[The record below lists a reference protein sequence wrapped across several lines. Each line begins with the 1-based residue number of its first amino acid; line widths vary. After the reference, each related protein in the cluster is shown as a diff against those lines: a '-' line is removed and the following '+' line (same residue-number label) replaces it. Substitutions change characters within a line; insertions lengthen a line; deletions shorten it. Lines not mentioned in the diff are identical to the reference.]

1 MLAEVVDTFAEGFNL
16 WMSRILITAKNEKWA
31 RIAANVVTGFATSA
45 IGCPCEAGI
54 DKEVPASETPDKRP
68 GIIVM
73 FCASKNNLE
82 KVLIDRMG
90 QCILTCPTTAV
101 FDALGEEPELTFDT
115 GNKMKYFGD
124 GFQKKGEVAGK
135 EVYKIPVMEG
145 EFIIESNF
153 GAKKGVAG
161 GNFFILAENE
171 EKGLAAAEAAVEAI
185 QKIDKVILP
194 FPGGICRSGSKVGS
208 LKYKFMHATTNQKY
222 CPTLKGQIPDS
233 ELPDNVNSVY
243 ELVINGLTIDLVKQA
258 MSAGVKTVKKMPG
271 VKKITAG
278 NYGGELGK
286 HFIYLKELA

>member
-1 MLAEVVDTFAEGFNL
+1 MAEVVDTFAEGFTL

-54 DKEVPASETPDKRP
+54 GKEVPANETPDERP

-73 FCASKNNLE
+73 ICASKNNIE
-82 KVLIDRMG
+82 KVLIDRIG

-101 FDALGEEPELTFDT
+101 FDALGEEPDLTFDT

-124 GFQKKGEVAGK
+124 GFQTKGEVAGK

-145 EFIIESNF
+145 EFIIENNF

-171 EKGLAAAEAAVEAI
+171 DKGLAAAEAAVEAI
-185 QKIDKVILP
+185 KKIEKVILP

-208 LKYKFMHATTNQKY
+208 LKYKFMHATTNEKY
-222 CPTLKGQIPDS
+222 CPTLKGQIEGS
-233 ELPDNVNSVY
+233 ELPDNVKAVY

-258 MSAGVKTVKKMPG
+258 MSAGIKAVKKMPG

>member
-1 MLAEVVDTFAEGFNL
+1 MAEIVDTFAEAFNL

-31 RIAANVVTGFATSA
+31 RIAANVSTGFATSA

-54 DKEVPASETPDKRP
+54 DKEVSSSETPDGRT

-73 FCASKNNLE
+73 FCASKKNLE
-82 KVLIDRMG
+82 KVLIDRIG

-101 FDALGEEPELTFDT
+101 FDALGDEPEETFDV

-124 GFQKKGEVAGK
+124 GFQKKGEIASK
-135 EVYKIPVMEG
+135 EVYRIPVMEG
-145 EFIIESNF
+145 EFIIEKDF
-153 GAKKGVAG
+153 GVKKGVAG
-161 GNFFILAENE
+161 GNFFILAETE
-171 EKGLAAAEAAVEAI
+171 EQGLAAAEAAAEAI
-185 QKIDKVILP
+185 QKIDKVIIP

-222 CPTLKGQIPDS
+222 CPTLKGQIEDS
-233 ELPDNVNSVY
+233 ELPDAVNSVF
-243 ELVINGLTIDLVKQA
+243 ELVINGLTLDLVKQA
-258 MSAGVKTVKKMPG
+258 MSVGLKAAVNMPG

-286 HFIYLKELA
+286 HFIYLKELV

>member
-1 MLAEVVDTFAEGFNL
+1 
-16 WMSRILITAKNEKWA
+16 
-31 RIAANVVTGFATSA
+31 
-45 IGCPCEAGI
+45 
-54 DKEVPASETPDKRP
+54 
-68 GIIVM
+68 
-73 FCASKNNLE
+73 
-82 KVLIDRMG
+82 
-90 QCILTCPTTAV
+90 CILTCPTTAV

-124 GFQKKGEVAGK
+124 GFQKKGEVAGR

-145 EFIIESNF
+145 EFIIEGNF

-161 GNFFILAENE
+161 GNFFILAEDE

-222 CPTLKGQIPDS
+222 CPTLKGQIQDS
-233 ELPDNVNSVY
+233 ELPADVNSVY
-243 ELVINGLTIDLVKQA
+243 ELVINGLTLDYVKQA
-258 MSAGVKTVKKMPG
+258 MSAGINAAKKMPG

-278 NYGGELGK
+278 NYGGKLGK
-286 HFIYLKELA
+286 HFIYLRELT

>member
-1 MLAEVVDTFAEGFNL
+1 MAEIVDTFAECFNL

-31 RIAANVVTGFATSA
+31 RIAANVSTGFATST

-54 DKEVPASETPDKRP
+54 DKMVPATETPDKRP

-73 FCASKNNLE
+73 FCASKKNLE
-82 KVLIDRMG
+82 QVLIDRVG

-101 FDALGEEPELTFDT
+101 FDALGEEPEVVFDT

-124 GFQKKGEVAGK
+124 GFQKKGEIAGK

-145 EFIIESNF
+145 DFIIEKDF
-153 GAKKGVAG
+153 GAKKGIAG
-161 GNFFILAENE
+161 GNFFILAQTEDQ
-171 EKGLAAAEAAVEAI
+171 GLAAAEAAAEEI

-222 CPTLKGQIPDS
+222 CPTLKGQIEDS
-233 ELPDNVNSVY
+233 ELPGDVNSVF
-243 ELVINGLTIDLVKQA
+243 EIVINGLTLDLVKKA
-258 MSAGVKTVKKMPG
+258 MSVGIKTVKNMPG
-271 VKKITAG
+271 IKKITAG
-278 NYGGELGK
+278 NYGGQLGK
-286 HFIYLKELA
+286 HFIYLKELV